1 MFTLALKSGV
11 CISDNALVPVLQLL
25 HVLQVPI
32 PQVLSLQVITLCA
45 KMWSGSMGLAAE
57 DKLAALVGR

>member
-1 MFTLALKSGV
+1 M
-11 CISDNALVPVLQLL
+11 LQLL